1 MTSATA
7 RPRAAGEFTD
17 MTADKKADVRDRRTA
32 KGVNDLLA
40 EARAVL
46 PHRPSPVQAF
56 AAQAKDCLLIDIRG
70 DDQRRA
76 GGLIP
81 GAVILPRNSLEWRC
95 DPLSQWRHSAI
106 TSRDQQ
112 IVLVCQEGF
121 QSSLAA
127 AALHQ
132 LGLVNAT
139 DLDGGF
145 AAWTAAGLPV
155 VPAAA

>member
-1 MTSATA
+1 
-7 RPRAAGEFTD
+7 
-17 MTADKKADVRDRRTA
+17 MTADETAGVRDGRAA
-32 KGVNDLLA
+32 KSVDDLLA
-40 EARAVL
+40 EAGAVL
-46 PHRPSPVQAF
+46 PHRPSPVEAF
-56 AAQAKDCLLIDIRG
+56 AAQAKGCLLIDIRG
-70 DDQRRA
+70 DDQWRA

-95 DPLSQWRHSAI
+95 DPVSRWRHPAV
-106 TSRDQQ
+106 TSWDRQ
-112 IVLVCQEGF
+112 IILVCQEGF

-145 AAWTAAGLPV
+145 AA
-155 VPAAA
+155 

>member
-1 MTSATA
+1 MTGATA
-7 RPRAAGEFTD
+7 HPRAAGEFSD
-17 MTADKKADVRDRRTA
+17 MTTDEQSGVGDHRTA
-32 KGVNDLLA
+32 KSVDDLLA

-46 PHRPSPVQAF
+46 PHRPSPVEAF
-56 AAQAKDCLLIDIRG
+56 AAQATGCLLIDIRG

-81 GAVILPRNSLEWRC
+81 GAIILPRNSLEWRC
-95 DPLSQWRHSAI
+95 DPLSHWHHPAI
-106 TSRDQQ
+106 ASWDQQ
-112 IVLVCQEGF
+112 IILVCQEGF

-132 LGLVNAT
+132 LGLINAT

-145 AAWTAAGLPV
+145 VAWTEAGLPV
-155 VPAAA
+155 APAAA